1 MLFVKLRT
9 FQLLYSIF
17 YLFLHREYYLSH
29 KRIIPS
35 MLPGKRDVRD
45 VFPAAFKAEESSRS
59 NKICPD
65 KQNRN
70 KAVYCLYPSKKTKN
84 LLVLRHQSQS
94 LSRNFYHPD

>member
-70 KAVYCLYPSKKTKN
+70 KAVYCLYPSKKNYKFISFKTQKP
-84 LLVLRHQSQS
+84 S
-94 LSRNFYHPD
+94 LSGNFYHPD